1 MVASGA
7 GVPYTVRRLTRQPL
21 ASIRVLSIGWGWGHK
36 RVVALDVPVDA
47 CAAGG
52 GGGDGES
59 GLAAAACCRSCPRLR
74 LHLCQSAAVALL
86 VDAPT
91 PPLVVLC

>member
-1 MVASGA
+1 MPHNVPLRQQSSPPQHRRRAGEAWLPGLVPPRHSSDRGGGRLFASGA

-47 CAAGG
+47 AGAVVGGAA
-52 GGGDGES
+52 
-59 GLAAAACCRSCPRLR
+59 R
-74 LHLCQSAAVALL
+74 
-86 VDAPT
+86 
-91 PPLVVLC
+91 